1 MTDTAPDYDA
11 IVIGAGFSGLAMLY
25 HLRGI
30 GLNTRVLEGEGAIG
44 GTWWVNRYPGV
55 RTDSEF
61 SYYSF
66 SFSQEVREEWTW
78 TQRYPGGEEVLAYLQ
93 FVADRLDLRKDIQLN
108 ARVAS
113 ARWDDAANR
122 WTVTLESGA
131 KLTATYLVSAMGV
144 LSQPIYPDIPGVGSF
159 RGTSYHTASWP
170 HEGADLA
177 GQRVGLIGLGA
188 SGIQIVPVVAPQAG
202 EFYVFQ
208 RTPNYVVETNNDPVS
223 AEQMRWVRQHY
234 DEIYQRAAD
243 HPFGVDMVAAE
254 HSALEVSPKER
265 KLIFEGK
272 WQEGGF
278 HFANECFNDLATNAD
293 ASELASEFIRTKIH
307 EIVADQAT
315 ADLLSPSGYS
325 FNGKRVPTG
334 HGYYAAFNLPHV
346 RLIDTAATPIT
357 AITEKGVQVGD
368 TEYELDVLIYATGF
382 DAMTG
387 TLTNIDITGTE
398 GLTLREVWDRDGLR
412 TNLGISVVGFPNFFM
427 SLGPQTPYSNLIVP
441 IQLGAQWLARA
452 LSWTRERGITRLEAT
467 RESMEWW
474 AVENERAGKATVMY
488 AEGKKAKA
496 WFLGKNVPGKAEEFL
511 VYMGGGQVYQAFC
524 RQVEEEGYAS
534 FLSGQPASARLPVL
548 PASPVVT
555 GGNGKTPGQRRPG
568 VLVALPC
575 LRRRRWPARSR

>member
-1 MTDTAPDYDA
+1 
-11 IVIGAGFSGLAMLY
+11 MLH

-30 GLNTRVLEGEGAIG
+30 GLNTLVLEGESSIG

-66 SFSQEVREEWTW
+66 SFSKEVREEWTW
-78 TQRYPGGEEVLAYLQ
+78 TERYPSGKEVLSYLQ
-93 FVADRLDLRKDIQLN
+93 FVADRLDLRKDIRLN

-122 WTVTLESGA
+122 WTVTLQGGEQLS
-131 KLTATYLVSAMGV
+131 ATYLVSAMGV
-144 LSQPIYPDIPGVGSF
+144 LSQAIYPAIPGVGTF
-159 RGTSYHTASWP
+159 GGTSYHTASWP
-170 HEGADLA
+170 AEGADLT
-177 GQRVGLIGLGA
+177 GRRVGLIGLGA

-202 EFYVFQ
+202 EFFVFQ
-208 RTPNYVVETNNDPVS
+208 RTPNYVVETNNDPVT
-223 AEQMRWVRQHY
+223 AEQMSWVREHY

-254 HSALEVSPKER
+254 HSALEVSAEER
-265 KLIFEGK
+265 DRIFESK

-293 ASELASEFIRTKIH
+293 ASELASQFIRKKIH

-315 ADLLSPSGYS
+315 ADLLSPRDYS

-346 RLIDTAATPIT
+346 HLIDTTETPIT
-357 AITEKGVQVGD
+357 EITERGVRVGD
-368 TEYELDVLIYATGF
+368 TEYPLDVLIYATGF

-387 TLTNIDITGTE
+387 TLTNIDIIGTE
-398 GLTLREVWDRDGLR
+398 GLTLREVWEREGLR
-412 TNLGISVVGFPNFFM
+412 TNLGISVAGFPNFFM

-452 LSWTRERGITRLEAT
+452 ISWTRERGITRMEAT

-474 AVENERAGKATVMY
+474 AAENERAGKSTVMY

-496 WFLGKNVPGKAEEFL
+496 WFLGQNVPGKPEEFL

-534 FLSGQPASARLPVL
+534 FLSGQPATAR
-548 PASPVVT
+548 
-555 GGNGKTPGQRRPG
+555 
-568 VLVALPC
+568 
-575 LRRRRWPARSR
+575 